1 MRTAAKV
8 CGLLAAAVLLQ
19 GSSCSAVP
27 PPSYK
32 LAEPRAGLMSPIEPL
47 RPILEGEDLYQSNA
61 ELRAQYART
70 ATKAAGLQKYV
81 RVILKKQKG
90 AP

>member
-1 MRTAAKV
+1 MRTLSILICA
-8 CGLLAAAVLLQ
+8 LLTVMLTACAGPNA
-19 GSSCSAVP
+19 
-27 PPSYK
+27 PSYK
-32 LAEPRAGLMSPIEPL
+32 LDPPRPALMAPIEPL
-47 RPILEGEDLYQSNA
+47 KPVLEGEDLYQENA

-81 RVILKKQKG
+81 RVILKKQKD

>member
-1 MRTAAKV
+1 MRTTIVIICAFITLMHSGCAGV
-8 CGLLAAAVLLQ
+8 N
-19 GSSCSAVP
+19 
-27 PPSYK
+27 PPSYR
-32 LAEPRAGLMSPIEPL
+32 LDPPRSALMSAVEPL
-47 RPILEGEDLYQSNA
+47 KPVLEGEDLYQSNA